1 MYRAAVIGLGW
12 MGLLYDLAS
21 RVGDRFAI
29 DDIDRPTPPL
39 DIHRKFH
46 HYDHPGDEGN
56 PTSYAEAL
64 WDRPEVETVIAADR
78 DPKRLKAYGERY
90 GIEALYEDAEA
101 MLRKERPDIV
111 AVCTNTKYRAHFTCL
126 AVECGAKGIVT
137 EKPMVHTLEEVD
149 RMVGACAAAGVPLCC
164 GAITTTHP
172 SFARAKALLL
182 EGVIGELVSIEAPG
196 AGAQHQNWSYFLDA
210 PPAWVVGTGDQPRR
224 ESGSD
229 EFAGQGMLV
238 AADGTVVH
246 FRKGAPGVRLC
257 GERGEMVFDYGKGW
271 RLWQQVEGAAGP
283 VVAELDW
290 PQPQFNVPYGAVY
303 CVDDVMR
310 CLAGEME
317 EPKNSG
323 RRVGVALEVEVALKV
338 SAAQGGERVELP
350 LQDRSLG
357 LNYDWFR

>member
-21 RVGDRFAI
+21 RIGDRFEI

-149 RMVGACAAAGVPLCC
+149 RMVGVCAAAEVPLCC

-172 SFARAKALLL
+172 SFARAKALLA
-182 EGVIGELVSIEAPG
+182 EGAIGELVSIEAPRCWG
-196 AGAQHQNWSYFLDA
+196 AASEL
-210 PPAWVVGTGDQPRR
+210 VVFPRR
-224 ESGSD
+224 ASGLGGRHGGSA
-229 EFAGQGMLV
+229 EAGVGQRRVCRSGNVGGCGWDGGAFPQGSTGGAVVRRARGNGLRLRQGMAVV
-238 AADGTVVH
+238 AAGG
-246 FRKGAPGVRLC
+246 RASKGRQ
-257 GERGEMVFDYGKGW
+257 W
-271 RLWQQVEGAAGP
+271 RSWIGRSRSSMCRMG
-283 VVAELDW
+283 
-290 PQPQFNVPYGAVY
+290 
-303 CVDDVMR
+303 R
-310 CLAGEME
+310 CIAWMM
-317 EPKNSG
+317 
-323 RRVGVALEVEVALKV
+323 
-338 SAAQGGERVELP
+338 
-350 LQDRSLG
+350 
-357 LNYDWFR
+357 